1 MFRMPSNDV
10 LGVFVILKNKVL
22 TFTEGGG
29 QLTAFLKI
37 LAFFG
42 ILLIIWANGFDIKSL
57 LALIFIP
64 LFFIGKPWYKY
75 FSTKTTK

>member
-1 MFRMPSNDV
+1 MLPKNALGMF
-10 LGVFVILKNKVL
+10 GILKNKVF

-29 QLTAFLKI
+29 QLTAFLKVV
-37 LAFFG
+37 AFLG
-42 ILLIIWANGFDIKSL
+42 ILLIIGANGFDIKSL